1 MRPSLVLLGTDER
14 VIQIGLRA
22 AENNIALAG
31 IWDPDH
37 NRALL
42 ASLRLGC
49 CAFPD
54 PAEPLSQA
62 HWVVFG
68 CSQVALPPQMMALDV
83 SPLQIDGL
91 RLNGPLSPDWAKWLV
106 GIGFEPE
113 KLG

>member
-1 MRPSLVLLGTDER
+1 MRPSLALLGTDER
-14 VIQIGLRA
+14 VLLIGLKA
-22 AENNIALAG
+22 AEHNIALAG

-37 NRALL
+37 NQALL

-62 HWVVFG
+62 HWVVSS
-68 CSQVALPPQMMALDV
+68 CSQVALPSQIMALDV
-83 SPLQIDGL
+83 SCLEINGS
-91 RLNGPLSPDWAKWLV
+91 RLKGPLCSDWAKWLV
-106 GIGFEPE
+106 SIGFEPE